1 MRLIVCVYVFVC
13 THVRMC
19 SVLTCV
25 YMCFCAFDCARVSC
39 ACACVVCGRRLC
51 HIVTLQLAPRL
62 RDLVC
67 VCVRARVCVCVRM
80 HPALFATLG

>member
-1 MRLIVCVYVFVC
+1 MRVYVFV
-13 THVRMC
+13 RMHAY
-19 SVLTCV
+19 VLCV
-25 YMCFCAFDCARVSC
+25 ACVCLWVCAFDCARVSC

-67 VCVRARVCVCVRM
+67 VCVRARVRVCVRM